1 MIKRI
6 FGKNLEIFEVTTPF
20 ETESN
25 NVNNGVWNE
34 VSNLFFCRRTDFG
47 EQVLNNLETSRRL
60 HPLESGLHRA
70 RKCSFGLLQV
80 FKWKIKCA
88 FIVNISFSISWNTL
102 HQRSLFQGINYLS
115 SQRQIGNFQKL
126 CLSIKLLSSL
136 TLFLLKECLDNWIL
150 EIVSHKLQ
158 CGK

>member
-6 FGKNLEIFEVTTPF
+6 CCKNLERFEVTSPF

-25 NVNNGVWNE
+25 NVNNGVCNE

-70 RKCSFGLLQV
+70 RKCSFGSLQV

-88 FIVNISFSISWNTL
+88 FIVNISF
-102 HQRSLFQGINYLS
+102 
-115 SQRQIGNFQKL
+115 
-126 CLSIKLLSSL
+126 
-136 TLFLLKECLDNWIL
+136 FLYFYYL
-150 EIVSHKLQ
+150 EILYIKGTSFRGSITSARRDK
-158 CGK
+158 

>member
-6 FGKNLEIFEVTTPF
+6 FGKNLEIFEITTPF

-25 NVNNGVWNE
+25 NVNNGVCNE

-47 EQVLNNLETSRRL
+47 KQVLNNLETSRRL

-88 FIVNISFSISWNTL
+88 FIVNITFYYLSIILKYFTSKEPLSGDQLPQLAETKRKLPKIVSFNQIAFIFGPFSIERMS
-102 HQRSLFQGINYLS
+102 
-115 SQRQIGNFQKL
+115 
-126 CLSIKLLSSL
+126 
-136 TLFLLKECLDNWIL
+136 
-150 EIVSHKLQ
+150 
-158 CGK
+158 